1 MLQKLKTMENTLVS
15 ICIPTYNGEK
25 FLQEALDS
33 VKNQT
38 YKNIEVIISDDA
50 SKDATLAICEQFT
63 EKVPFPVHI
72 YSHQPE
78 GIGAN
83 WDHCIQRANGE
94 FIKFLFQDDILE
106 PNCVE
111 EFVKLQHQTGEN
123 VFYCKRKLID
133 EDGADI
139 SETTYIADLQTPI
152 NLTFDDF
159 YLFTKKDLKKLASKY
174 PTALSHNFFG
184 EPVACFAS
192 KKAYVKT
199 GKHNS
204 DLKQLVDFEYSLRLL
219 EHYPVVITAHIL
231 TALQQL
237 VSRIADPRMPS
248 VLSFGKIIA
257 NGATNVIPNE
267 VYLEGTFRTFD
278 EKWRKEAHK
287 RMKKMATGIAEAMGA
302 TCDFDIR
309 IGYPFLVNE
318 EKLTGQVRGYAEEFL
333 GKENVLDLD
342 LWLAGED
349 FAYYSQET
357 DACFYRLGTGNEAK
371 GITSAVHTPTFDVD
385 ESALALSTGLMAYI
399 ALRQLGN

>member
-1 MLQKLKTMENTLVS
+1 
-15 ICIPTYNGEK
+15 
-25 FLQEALDS
+25 
-33 VKNQT
+33 
-38 YKNIEVIISDDA
+38 
-50 SKDATLAICEQFT
+50 
-63 EKVPFPVHI
+63 
-72 YSHQPE
+72 
-78 GIGAN
+78 
-83 WDHCIQRANGE
+83 

-219 EHYPVVITAHIL
+219 EHYPVVITAQKLIRFRIHK
-231 TALQQL
+231 QQTTYL
-237 VSRIADPRMPS
+237 NQ
-248 VLSFGKIIA
+248 LSD
-257 NGATNVIPNE
+257 V
-267 VYLEGTFRTFD
+267 
-278 EKWRKEAHK
+278 
-287 RMKKMATGIAEAMGA
+287 
-302 TCDFDIR
+302 
-309 IGYPFLVNE
+309 
-318 EKLTGQVRGYAEEFL
+318 
-333 GKENVLDLD
+333 KENDIINDYLIKKYFRYLDRRVIMR
-342 LWLAGED
+342 
-349 FAYYSQET
+349 YY
-357 DACFYRLGTGNEAK
+357 YNKYPLLNK
-371 GITSAVHTPTFDVD
+371 
-385 ESALALSTGLMAYI
+385 
-399 ALRQLGN
+399 LRGK